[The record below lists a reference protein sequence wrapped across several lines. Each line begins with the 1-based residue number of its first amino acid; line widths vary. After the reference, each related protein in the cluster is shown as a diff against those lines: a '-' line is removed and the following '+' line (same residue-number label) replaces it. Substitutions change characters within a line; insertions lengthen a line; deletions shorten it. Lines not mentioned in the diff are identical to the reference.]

1 MVKTYNDKEIDKLVR
16 ILKNNG
22 VISVPT
28 DTLYGLCGIISSKE
42 AYDKLI
48 DIKGRDKSKSFPVM
62 CSDIKQ
68 IEGIAVVNDVAR
80 EIINKF
86 MPGPITI
93 VLKKKDNIDDW
104 VTNGK
109 DTIAIRM
116 ATSKTLEELI
126 KKVNCPLF
134 MTSANKSGESP
145 CINIDEIKESC
156 PSIDGILEGKVI
168 FGQGSTII
176 DCTTNNIKIL
186 REGPI
191 TLEQILNSKE

>member
-1 MVKTYNDKEIDKLVR
+1 
-16 ILKNNG
+16 
-22 VISVPT
+22 
-28 DTLYGLCGIISSKE
+28 
-42 AYDKLI
+42 
-48 DIKGRDKSKSFPVM
+48 M

-68 IEGIAVVNDVAR
+68 IEEIAVVNDVAR
-80 EIINKF
+80 KIINQF

-176 DCTTNNIKIL
+176 DCTTESIMIL